1 MSNSK
6 EYFQTIYK
14 PKQTSST
21 LKKPAAIMDLNNFTS
36 TAKWVSIMTTKPRQP
51 LKTRQQVPQRSGS
64 LMRLDLTQ
72 PYNSRRQKLT

>member
-36 TAKWVSIMTTKPRQP
+36 TAKWVSIMTTKAKAALEDKATGASKKWKPNETG
-51 LKTRQQVPQRSGS
+51 LNT
-64 LMRLDLTQ
+64 TI
-72 PYNSRRQKLT
+72 